1 MGAFWS
7 MTVVDWSSRLQNI
20 ILRVAP
26 EYQLDLYEYTEYH
39 YLITLQIN
47 DPERSTIT
55 FHVDRKGTGEMSVRE
70 WNPEAEF
77 PELKAAIEE
86 FFRSTQPKRVFREI
100 PKNVLRDLERLED
113 GLLQKGFGVTWKQV
127 EDYRLSLRLENQVGT
142 RGLFQEYLVY
152 FKNSG
157 INSNLTS
164 VVLVHGAG
172 SFRDLLV
179 EAIAVLHPPS
189 AEHR

>member
-1 MGAFWS
+1 
-7 MTVVDWSSRLQNI
+7 MTVQTWPLELKLVIRG
-20 ILRVAP
+20 VAP
-26 EYQLDLYEYTEYH
+26 EYQLDLHKFSEYH

-70 WNPEAEF
+70 WNPEAES
-77 PELKAAIEE
+77 PGLKAAIEE

-113 GLLQKGFGVTWKQV
+113 VLLKKGIGVHWKQV
-127 EDYRLSLRLENQVGT
+127 EDYRLSLDLEYQFGPG
-142 RGLFQEYLVY
+142 GLVEKYLVY

-164 VVLVHGAG
+164 VALTYGAG
-172 SFRDLLV
+172 GFRDLLV
-179 EAIAVLHPPS
+179 EAIAGLHPPS

>member
-1 MGAFWS
+1 
-7 MTVVDWSSRLQNI
+7 MTVVDWPSRLQNI

-70 WNPEAEF
+70 WNPEAES
-77 PELKAAIEE
+77 PELKAAVEE

-100 PKNVLRDLERLED
+100 PKNVLRDLERLEEV
-113 GLLQKGFGVTWKQV
+113 LLQKGFGVTWKQV
-127 EDYRLSLRLENQVGT
+127 EDYRLSLDLEFLLGPQGGGSVQT
-142 RGLFQEYLVY
+142 YLVY

-164 VVLVHGAG
+164 VALVHGAG
-172 SFRDLLV
+172 GIRDLLV
-179 EAIAVLHPPS
+179 EAIAGLHPPS

>member
-1 MGAFWS
+1 
-7 MTVVDWSSRLQNI
+7 MTVQTWPLELKSVIWG
-20 ILRVAP
+20 VAP
-26 EYQLDLYEYTEYH
+26 EYQLDLHKFSEYH

-55 FHVDRKGTGEMSVRE
+55 FHVDRKGTGEMSARE
-70 WNPEAEF
+70 RNPEAES

-86 FFRSTQPKRVFREI
+86 FFRSTQPKRVFREM

-113 GLLQKGFGVTWKQV
+113 VLLQKGFGLTWKQV
-127 EDYRLSLRLENQVGT
+127 EDYRLSLDLEYQFGPG
-142 RGLFQEYLVY
+142 GLVEKYLVY
-152 FKNSG
+152 FKNAG

-164 VVLVHGAG
+164 VVLVYGAG
-172 SFRDLLV
+172 GVRDLLV
-179 EAIAVLHPPS
+179 EAIAGLHPPS

>member
-1 MGAFWS
+1 
-7 MTVVDWSSRLQNI
+7 MTIVDWPSRLQEI

-26 EYQLDLYEYTEYH
+26 EYQLDLFEHTKYH

-47 DPERSTIT
+47 DPEKSTIT
-55 FHVDRKGTGEMSVRE
+55 FNVDRKGTGEMSVRE
-70 WNPEAEF
+70 WNPEAES
-77 PELKAAIEE
+77 PGLKAAIEE

-100 PKNVLRDLERLED
+100 PKNVLRDLERLKD
-113 GLLQKGFGVTWKQV
+113 VLLKKGIGITWKQV
-127 EDYRLSLRLENQVGT
+127 EDYRLSMDLENQIGPS
-142 RGLFQEYLVY
+142 GLVETYLVY

-164 VVLVHGAG
+164 VTQVHGNE
-172 SFRDLLV
+172 SFRRALV
-179 EAIAVLHPPS
+179 ESIAGLHPPS

>member
-1 MGAFWS
+1 
-7 MTVVDWSSRLQNI
+7 MTVQTWPL
-20 ILRVAP
+20 ILKLVIHRVAP
-26 EYQLDLYEYTEYH
+26 EYQLDLHKFSEYH

-70 WNPEAEF
+70 WNPEAES
-77 PELKAAIEE
+77 PGLKAAIEE

-100 PKNVLRDLERLED
+100 PKNVLRDLKRLKEVLEREAI
-113 GLLQKGFGVTWKQV
+113 GLHWEQV
-127 EDYRLSLRLENQVGT
+127 ADYRLSLDLEWLLAKG
-142 RGLFQEYLVY
+142 GLVETYLVY

-157 INSNLTS
+157 INANSTS
-164 VVLVHGAG
+164 VALVYGDG
-172 SFRDLLV
+172 GFRHLLV
-179 EAIAVLHPPS
+179 EAIAGLRPPS